1 MANGITDSNIA
12 SWLESNYQPPKLG
25 NIAFKDSVL
34 FPWFPVDEDAGGDQ
48 IVLRWKS
55 GRSQGVG
62 ATYAQA
68 KARADLSGLQP
79 FKCTFDYETFYSVA
93 TLDNTAIE
101 RSQGGNLSAAN
112 VLQESIND
120 AMEAHGEH
128 LETFAFS
135 DGYPTLG
142 AIAGISGS
150 TFTVPLQDIEKWE
163 KDLEIVLAAA
173 RTSGALRNSGA
184 SLTVTK
190 VDRHPDRLL
199 ITCNAGIVA
208 TIGAAANGDFAFIK
222 STREDLASPTR
233 QCMVGIGA
241 FIPDAAVS
249 VSDAFGDSAV
259 NRSVEPNRLAGVR
272 LAINAGSSTRQ
283 GLIDLCTQWGKYKV
297 NPDALFMSHER
308 QGDLIK
314 ELGNNVRYVDMEVK
328 RYGLNISG
336 VKLVTKNGE
345 LPCFASAKCPNANVY
360 GLKRRSWKLF
370 SVNGAPIRPATRYQK
385 FLDSATSDGV
395 EIRYRSFLQLG
406 CLRPWENGVGV
417 FA

>member
-1 MANGITDSNIA
+1 MANGVTDSNIL
-12 SWLESNYQPPKLG
+12 SWLENNYQPPKLG

-34 FPWFPVDEDAGGDQ
+34 FPWFPVDEDAGGEQ

-62 ATYAQA
+62 ATYTQA

-79 FKCTFDYETFYSVA
+79 AKVTFDYETFYSVA

-135 DGYPTLG
+135 DGYPSLG
-142 AIAGISGS
+142 AIANISGS
-150 TFTVPLQDIEKWE
+150 TFTVARQDIEKWE
-163 KDLEIVLAAA
+163 KDLEIVLAAS
-173 RTSGALRNSGA
+173 RTTGDLRNSGA

-190 VDRHPDRLL
+190 VDRHADRLL

-208 TIGAAANGDFAFIK
+208 TIGAAANGDHAFIK
-222 STREDLASPTR
+222 STRVDGAAR
-233 QCMVGIGA
+233 QCLVGIGGY
-241 FIPDAAVS
+241 IPDTAVS
-249 VSDAFGDSAV
+249 VSDAFGDGSF
-259 NRSVEPNRLAGVR
+259 NRSVEPMRMAGCRV
-272 LAINAGSSTRQ
+272 AIDAGSSTRQ
-283 GLIDLCTQWGKYKV
+283 GLIDAVVQWGKYNV

-328 RYGLNISG
+328 RYGLNITG
-336 VKLVTKNGE
+336 VKLVTKSGE
-345 LPCFASAKCPNANVY
+345 IPCFASAKCPNANVY
-360 GLKRRSWKLF
+360 GLRRRSWKLF

-385 FLDSATSDGV
+385 ALDSATTDGI
-395 EIRYRSFLQLG
+395 ELRYRSFLQLG
-406 CLRPWENGVGV
+406 CLRPWENGVAV

>member
-1 MANGITDSNIA
+1 MANGVTDSNIL
-12 SWLESNYQPPKLG
+12 SWLENNYQPPKLG

-34 FPWFPVDEDAGGDQ
+34 FPWFPVDEDAGGEQ

-79 FKCTFDYETFYSVA
+79 HKVTFDYETFYSVA

-120 AMEAHGEH
+120 AMESHGEH

-135 DGYPTLG
+135 DGWPTLG
-142 AIAGISGS
+142 AIANVSGS
-150 TFTVPLQDIEKWE
+150 TCTVARQDIEKWE
-163 KDLEIVLAAA
+163 KDLNIVFAAT
-173 RTSGALRNSGA
+173 RTTGGLRSA
-184 SLTVTK
+184 TPLTVTK
-190 VDRHPDRLL
+190 VDRTSDQLK
-199 ITCNAGIVA
+199 ITFSAALA
-208 TIGAAANGDFAFIK
+208 TVSAANGDFAFIET
-222 STREDLASPTR
+222 TRIEAATR

-241 FIPDAAVS
+241 YLPDAAVS
-249 VSDAFGDSAV
+249 GSDAFGDGSL
-259 NRSVEPNRLAGVR
+259 NRSVEPLRLAGVR
-272 LAINAGSSTRQ
+272 VPIDAGASTRQ
-283 GLIDLCTQWGKYKV
+283 GLIDLCVQWGKYNVK
-297 NPDALFMSHER
+297 PDAMFMSHER

-328 RYGLNISG
+328 RYGLNITG
-336 VKLVTKNGE
+336 VKLVTKHGE
-345 LPCFASAKCPNANVY
+345 IPTFASSKCPNANVY
-360 GLKRRSWKLF
+360 GLKRKSWKLF

-385 FLDSATSDGV
+385 ALDSATTDGI